1 MAKLRVAPE
10 LLVQVLF
17 SGADIEIRG
26 ASFDAQRRLIMLD
39 IAGPEDGFPAS
50 LFADHIRSAK
60 AKSLNRIRFLTSF
73 RARTAHQPRRP

>member
-39 IAGPEDGFPAS
+39 IAGPEVPNTDEVQCLIHFVPES
-50 LFADHIRSAK
+50 
-60 AKSLNRIRFLTSF
+60 
-73 RARTAHQPRRP
+73 RTATFVPCGATNSQIAT